1 MLLTRSE
8 DLWSEV
14 GVCSGGFVS
23 GSAGANKVKKSKKT
37 GLQLQVQRRHVGWEA
52 S

>member
-14 GVCSGGFVS
+14 GVCFGGFVS
-23 GSAGANKVKKSKKT
+23 GSAGASKVKKEQKDRITTSSAK
-37 GLQLQVQRRHVGWEA
+37 VP
-52 S
+52 